1 VVVLEIQTLLD
12 LQVQQDKEIVEE
24 KQHLMIM
31 VLEEPTLEVAVV
43 EQVALVEM
51 VVMLEMELM
60 LIKVVYLQEMVVQD
74 YHLISQEKL
83 NFMLVAVVLR
93 LLVMVHKDK
102 VDLELVV
109 MQVLVKIVLVET
121 LYQTL
126 DLEVEEEEVEL
137 PTDKVVVDKVVMV
150 P

>member
-1 VVVLEIQTLLD
+1 MLEIQTLLD

>member
-1 VVVLEIQTLLD
+1 MLEIQTLLD
-12 LQVQQDKEIVEE
+12 LLLQLDKVIVEE
-24 KQHLMIM
+24 EQHLMIM
-31 VLEEPTLEVAVV
+31 LLEEPTLEVAVV

-51 VVMLEMELM
+51 VVILEMELM

-74 YHLISQEKL
+74 YHLIFQEKL

>member
-1 VVVLEIQTLLD
+1 MLEIQTLLD
-12 LQVQQDKEIVEE
+12 LLLQLDKVIVEE
-24 KQHLMIM
+24 EQHLMIM
-31 VLEEPTLEVAVV
+31 LLEEPTLEVAVV

-93 LLVMVHKDK
+93 LMVKVHTDK
-102 VDLELVV
+102 VDLELAV
-109 MQVLVKIVLVET
+109 MQVLIKIVLVET

-126 DLEVEEEEVEL
+126 DLEVEEEEVEMSMI
-137 PTDKVVVDKVVMV
+137 KVVEVLEVMA

>member
-1 VVVLEIQTLLD
+1 MLEIQTLLD
-12 LQVQQDKEIVEE
+12 LLLQLDKVIVEE
-24 KQHLMIM
+24 EQHLMIM
-31 VLEEPTLEVAVV
+31 LLEEPTLEVAVV

-93 LLVMVHKDK
+93 LMVMVHKDK
-102 VDLELVV
+102 VDLELAV
-109 MQVLVKIVLVET
+109 MQVLIKIVLVET

-126 DLEVEEEEVEL
+126 DLEVEEDKVDL

>member
-1 VVVLEIQTLLD
+1 MTLLD
-12 LQVQQDKEIVEE
+12 LQVQLDKVIVEE
-24 KQHLMIM
+24 KQHLMIL

-51 VVMLEMELM
+51 GVMLEMELM

-93 LLVMVHKDK
+93 LMVKVHKDK

-109 MQVLVKIVLVET
+109 MQVLIKIVLVET

-126 DLEVEEEEVEL
+126 DLEVEEEKVDL

>member
-1 VVVLEIQTLLD
+1 MLEIQTLLD
-12 LQVQQDKEIVEE
+12 LLLQLDKVIVEE
-24 KQHLMIM
+24 EQHLMIL
-31 VLEEPTLEVAVV
+31 VLEEPTLEEVVV

-51 VVMLEMELM
+51 VVILEMELTLM
-60 LIKVVYLQEMVVQD
+60 QVVYLQEMVVQD
-74 YHLISQEKL
+74 YHLIFQEKL

-93 LLVMVHKDK
+93 LLVKVHKDK

-126 DLEVEEEEVEL
+126 DLEVEEDKVDL

>member
-1 VVVLEIQTLLD
+1 MLEIQTLLD
-12 LQVQQDKEIVEE
+12 LQVQLDKVIVEE
-24 KQHLMIM
+24 KQHLMIL
-31 VLEEPTLEVAVV
+31 VLEEPTPEVAVV

-51 VVMLEMELM
+51 VVILEMELTLM
-60 LIKVVYLQEMVVQD
+60 QVVYLQEMVVQD
-74 YHLISQEKL
+74 YHLIFQEKL
-83 NFMLVAVVLR
+83 NFMLVEVVLR
-93 LLVMVHKDK
+93 LLVKVHKDK

-109 MQVLVKIVLVET
+109 MQVVVKIVLVET